1 MNNNPNNIAYYIDF
15 SVQEIPSIAFIARET
30 GGVVYTKYESTYK
43 CIKND
48 YSGLNVT
55 NLPSINDIR
64 QDMLKRNIKVIVY
77 PDYHIRFFKELQE
90 VKHVQVFHGI
100 SDKKYDFRKDVLEY
114 DLFFIPGE
122 EAYKR
127 YKKRGLLKTGK
138 GVLTGF
144 PKMDRVFKKEIHRDK
159 ILINLGLDPRNK
171 TVLYAPTWV
180 DKEFNSSWKKFRN
193 AFLRGKPENINLIVK
208 LHPNLKRYR
217 KQETENFKAKLTGLQ
232 NTRFF
237 DLLPDIVPLYAAS
250 DALAGDVSSVTRE
263 YLAFKRP
270 FLFLSNKPEWMWS
283 KKKIALWECGDVV
296 RYPEK
301 LWVAVMKALNNP
313 DRYSQNI
320 ENQFKKTF
328 YKPDGNA
335 AKRAAAAIINL
346 IK

>member
-1 MNNNPNNIAYYIDF
+1 MQKYNNIAYYIDF
-15 SVQEIPSIAFIARET
+15 SIQEIPSIAFIAYEI
-30 GGVVYTKYESTYK
+30 GGIVYTNYEMTYDF
-43 CIKND
+43 IKKD
-48 YSGLNVT
+48 FPKLNPVYF
-55 NLPSINDIR
+55 PSIDKIK
-64 QDMLKRNIKVIVY
+64 QDMVHRNIKIIIY
-77 PDYHIRFFKELQE
+77 PDYHIRFFKELAG

-100 SDKKYDFRKDVLEY
+100 SDKIYDFRKDVLEY

-127 YKKRGLLKTGK
+127 YKKRGLLKTDK

-144 PKMDRVFKKEIHRDK
+144 PKMDRVFKGELHRDK
-159 ILINLGLDPRNK
+159 ILINLGMNPRNK

-180 DKEFNSSWKKFRN
+180 DKAFNSSWKKFRD
-193 AFLRGKPENINLIVK
+193 AFLRDKPESISLIVK

-217 KQETENFKAKLTGLQ
+217 KQETENFKTKLTGLQ

-296 RYPEK
+296 RNPKK
-301 LWVAVMKALNNP
+301 LWVTVMKALNNP
-313 DRYSQNI
+313 ERYSQNI

-335 AKRAAAAIINL
+335 AKRAAAAIIN
-346 IK
+346 IMK